1 MEITQKRN
9 IEITQKWNIE
19 ITQMGNTCTSTNGN
33 VACVVPFEVVTARSS
48 IQIDLQMQI
57 FQPKNQIF

>member
-1 MEITQKRN
+1 
-9 IEITQKWNIE
+9 
-19 ITQMGNTCTSTNGN
+19 MGNTCTSTNGN

-57 FQPKNQIF
+57 FQPKNQICLNRNQICVLIGESGVC